1 MKTQQTIILSCI
13 FLFMIFTSYAFSE
26 PAIQAGTAQ
35 VEITPPIGIPM
46 WGYASRT
53 EGAQSVHD
61 PLMAKVLILQSTE
74 TTVAI
79 VSWDV
84 CEFQSPWLHDQ
95 MQSIGID
102 HLLLLC
108 SHTHAGPDLAKPF
121 PSADKPWLK
130 TIEERIL
137 HTIKQAQQDMF
148 PAYINADEGSIT
160 LGYNRLR
167 RDADGLATT
176 IFSNVERVPIGPVDP
191 TVGVIRVTDNQNK
204 IRAVVVHYACHPVV
218 LGSKNL
224 VLSADYVGAMYRKVE
239 EELGNDALCLFA
251 QGGAGDINPLFQGRS
266 ESSKENFVVVD
277 KMGGFLAKEVLKTL
291 DQMKTEEGKSTQ
303 LRASVK
309 TITTNHRWEPD
320 KTLKFATTALLIN
333 NDIGIVTI
341 AGEPFHKF
349 QVDVREKSAL
359 PHAYM
364 FGYCDCAHQDWP
376 NWYFPDIESA
386 ARGGYGASDSGI
398 AEVGSGERII
408 NQGLIELYTLR
419 GMLHDKPYGGRV
431 STP

>member
-1 MKTQQTIILSCI
+1 MK
-13 FLFMIFTSYAFSE
+13 
-26 PAIQAGTAQ
+26 
-35 VEITPPIGIPM
+35 
-46 WGYASRT
+46 
-53 EGAQSVHD
+53 
-61 PLMAKVLILQSTE
+61 
-74 TTVAI
+74 
-79 VSWDV
+79 
-84 CEFQSPWLHDQ
+84 
-95 MQSIGID
+95 SIGID

-108 SHTHAGPDLAKPF
+108 SHTHAGPDLGKPF

-130 TIEERIL
+130 TIEARIL
-137 HTIKQAQQDMF
+137 QTIKKAQQNMF
-148 PAYINADEGSIT
+148 PAYINAGDGSIT

-176 IFSNVERVPIGPVDP
+176 IFYNPGHIPFGPVDP
-191 TVGVIRVTDNQNK
+191 TVGVIRVTDEKQK

-239 EELGNDALCLFA
+239 EELGDDALCLFA

-266 ESSKENFVVVD
+266 EIDEENFVLVD
-277 KMGGFLAKEVLKTL
+277 EMGGFLAKEVLQTL
-291 DQMKTEEGKSTQ
+291 SEMKPDAGKSIQ
-303 LRASVK
+303 LRASME
-309 TITTNHRWEPD
+309 TIPVNHRWEPD
-320 KTLKFATTALLIN
+320 KKLKFATTALLIN
-333 NDIGIVTI
+333 DEIGIVTI

-398 AEVGSGERII
+398 GEVGTGERII
-408 NQGLIELYTLR
+408 NQGLIQLYTLR
-419 GMLHDKPYGGRV
+419 GMLRDKPYGGRV
-431 STP
+431 GKPY